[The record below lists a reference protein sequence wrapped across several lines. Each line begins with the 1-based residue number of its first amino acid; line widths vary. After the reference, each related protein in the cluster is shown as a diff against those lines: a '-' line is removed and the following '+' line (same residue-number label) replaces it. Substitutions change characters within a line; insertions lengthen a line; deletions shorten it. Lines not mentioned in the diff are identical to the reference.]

1 MHFHGKY
8 SMITDEKRQYSRE
21 LTISLDI
28 LAYAFA
34 KCTDYDR
41 YVIVL
46 QKQKLILLSE
56 VEIPEE

>member
-1 MHFHGKY
+1 
-8 SMITDEKRQYSRE
+8 MITDEKRQYSRE